1 MKHQRLRMARLCGA
15 QGHTSEMEEL
25 LEKAKSQQLW
35 QQDWKDGQQNR
46 CERPQLDDST
56 APARKAEQVAEDG
69 CKKNR
74 QDPISIR

>member
-46 CERPQLDDST
+46 CERQQLDRT
-56 APARKAEQVAEDG
+56 AEQIAEDG
-69 CKKNR
+69 CKNNR